1 MNLDN
6 KKSEDKNQ
14 KHSPKTNKTFR
25 TFQIFQIFEQ
35 PIQLYLYMNNKTL
48 SYEEDIKT
56 KYCILCSMSTINESE
71 TVTVSKE
78 TIKRLLKDVREMIK
92 SPLDSEGIYYKH
104 DESNILKGYAY
115 ISGPFDSVYIGGN
128 YFFTFTFPPDYPHKP
143 PKVEFNTSD
152 GATRFHPNLY
162 RNGKICL
169 SILNTWKGEQWTGCQ
184 SIRTILLT
192 IMSVMDDK
200 PLLHEPG
207 FTEKHR
213 DFNSYNQI
221 ILFRNIE
228 FCVNKIMT
236 RDHTTKGL
244 ELFTVL
250 FKDEMMAQFNRKY
263 DAIVEI
269 LNKRK
274 DDVQVI
280 VNTSI
285 YNLNVQIRWNHED
298 AIFKKIERS

>member
-1 MNLDN
+1 
-6 KKSEDKNQ
+6 
-14 KHSPKTNKTFR
+14 
-25 TFQIFQIFEQ
+25 
-35 PIQLYLYMNNKTL
+35 
-48 SYEEDIKT
+48 
-56 KYCILCSMSTINESE
+56 
-71 TVTVSKE
+71 
-78 TIKRLLKDVREMIK
+78 
-92 SPLDSEGIYYKH
+92 
-104 DESNILKGYAY
+104 
-115 ISGPFDSVYIGGN
+115 
-128 YFFTFTFPPDYPHKP
+128 
-143 PKVEFNTSD
+143 
-152 GATRFHPNLY
+152 
-162 RNGKICL
+162 
-169 SILNTWKGEQWTGCQ
+169 
-184 SIRTILLT
+184 
-192 IMSVMDDK
+192 MDDK

-244 ELFTVL
+244 ESFTGL
-250 FKDEMMAQFNRKY
+250 FKDEMMDQFNRKY